1 MKKIIIGGL
10 LGAMATAQCMAVHAE
25 QPYPSRPITLIV
37 PTDPGGGMDVLG
49 RVVARK
55 LTEILGQT
63 VLVQNKVGAAGMIAT
78 HYVARAAPDGYTLLE
93 GSIGTFA
100 VAPSLY
106 KSISYD
112 ALRDFES
119 ISKAAVV
126 SNVLIVNPAVPAQN
140 VREFVDLVKA
150 NPGVFNNGL
159 SNFGSASHM
168 ASELFTQMTGAK
180 FVNVAYKGGE
190 GAVADVAKGAIQ
202 LSFSTVA
209 SALPLIKAGRLR
221 PLAVTTPQ
229 RVSLLPDI
237 PTMSESVLPGFEASN
252 WYSFEAPA
260 NTPKAIVT
268 TLNAALRQALTS
280 PDVVKVL
287 RAQGMEA
294 DPSSPEGLQRYVESE
309 TAKWARVVKSQHI
322 QVQ

>member
-1 MKKIIIGGL
+1 MKKTIICGL
-10 LGAMATAQCMAVHAE
+10 FGAMIGAQGVVAQADE
-25 QPYPSRPITLIV
+25 SYPSRPITLIV

-55 LTEILGQT
+55 LTGILGQT

-78 HYVARAAPDGYTLLE
+78 HYVARAAPDGYTFLE
-93 GSIGTFA
+93 GSIGTFG

-112 ALRDFES
+112 ALHDFVS

-126 SNVLIVNPAVPAQN
+126 SNVLIVNPAVPAKN
-140 VREFVDLVKA
+140 VRDFVALVKSK
-150 NPGVFNNGL
+150 PGEFNNGL
-159 SNFGSASHM
+159 SNYGSASHM
-168 ASELFTQMTGAK
+168 ASALFASMTGAK
-180 FVNVAYKGGE
+180 FVNIAYKGGE

-202 LSFSTVA
+202 LSFATVA
-209 SALPLIKAGRLR
+209 AALPLINAGRLR
-221 PLAVTTPQ
+221 PLAVTTPH
-229 RVSLLPDI
+229 RVSLLPDV

-260 NTPKAIVT
+260 NTPKAIVIK
-268 TLNAALRQALTS
+268 LNEALRQALTS

-294 DPSSPEGLQRYVESE
+294 DPSSPEELQSYVASE
-309 TAKWARVVKSQHI
+309 IAKWAQVVKSQHI
-322 QVQ
+322 QAQ